1 MSKASSVIIIVNGE
15 ADLDNTLDGN
25 NDAVVDA
32 GNISE

>member
-25 NDAVVDA
+25 NDAVDA